1 MRDFDYLCP
10 QSLKEALAFLEE
22 HGENCRIIAGGQSL
36 LNILKQG
43 LIAPEVLV
51 DIKSIPELDYVRC
64 DEAGQL
70 RVGAVTT
77 HRALELS
84 PLVRERFGVLAD
96 MEQHLASVQIRNW
109 GTIGGNLCIAD
120 PTGDPAPPL
129 IAMGGQVTI
138 ASTQGERSLAIR
150 DLFVDYYETVVKP
163 QELLT
168 EIVVPPLPERSAV
181 TYAKFRNVEGDSPIV
196 GAAVFLEVDPDGS
209 CLDVRIAL
217 GGVAPTPVR
226 AEKAEGILRGKF
238 PGDGLIEKAAEA
250 VADDIS
256 PIPDIVASEE
266 YKEKVARVLVK
277 RMLREARERLKG

>member
-181 TYAKFRNVEGDSPIV
+181 TYTKFRNVEGDSPIV